1 MPVNCSAPRN
11 QASAVKVQVAN
22 PRNTCYTMPCH
33 VLRAPVF
40 FHHEMLCNC
49 VTDRINAW
57 WFRHLWWC
65 IPWRCRRVFCSAS
78 KSNLGS
84 ASFPQNFAHAKW
96 CCFFEYKKPYKTH
109 NSHFF
114 PQHPQDERCA
124 WGKWA
129 PWKKTPGDL
138 DMKEMIHMFDQ
149 SLQKMW

>member
-1 MPVNCSAPRN
+1 MPVNCSSPRN
-11 QASAVKVQVAN
+11 QASKPLRCKLRF

-40 FHHEMLCNC
+40 FFTTKCC

-84 ASFPQNFAHAKW
+84 ASFPQNFARAKC
-96 CCFFEYKKPYKTH
+96 CCFTYKKTIQ
-109 NSHFF
+109 NSQLTCLSAT
-114 PQHPQDERCA
+114 PLLEER
-124 WGKWA
+124 
-129 PWKKTPGDL
+129 WKKTPCDL